1 MQYITYLL
9 TRAFVEL
16 FRFVP
21 FGAMYVL
28 SDGISGLLFRFGYR
42 GKVVYGNLKRCF
54 PEKTESEIKQIAREF
69 YRNLSDITLESI
81 KCTTTP
87 LEEIKHR
94 YRILN
99 YELMNQHLDAGRS
112 VVLSGGH
119 YGNWEWAVIT
129 IASGFRGKSI
139 GVYKPLSNKYVN
151 DWMFRTRDRDPKMVL
166 TAMKE
171 TYAAV
176 EKYKGENLIF
186 LMVGDQSPSNRK
198 TAHWVNFFGTDTACL
213 SGVDNIARA
222 NDFPVFFYDIQRIK
236 RGHYELTL
244 SEIEMKPASQTEGLI
259 TQKLMKMLEKQINVK
274 PQDWLWSHRRWKME
288 R

>member
-1 MQYITYLL
+1 VQYITYLL
-9 TRAFVEL
+9 TRVFVEL
-16 FRFVP
+16 FRFIP
-21 FGAMYVL
+21 FGALYVL
-28 SDGISGLLFRFGYR
+28 SEGISSLLFRFGYR

-54 PEKTESEIKQIAREF
+54 PEKTDHEIKQIAREF

-87 LEEIKHR
+87 LEEIKRR

-151 DWMFRTRDRDPKMVL
+151 DWMFRTRDRDDKMVL

-176 EKYKGENLIF
+176 EKYKGEKLIF

-198 TAHWVNFFGTDTACL
+198 TAHWVNFFNTETACL
-213 SGVDNIARA
+213 SGVDNIART

-244 SEIEMKPASQTEGLI
+244 SEIEMNPKEQKEGDI
-259 TQKLMKMLEKQINVK
+259 TQKLMATLEKQIIAK
-274 PQDWLWSHRRWKME
+274 PQNWLWSHRRWKME

>member
-1 MQYITYLL
+1 MQFITYLL
-9 TRAFVEL
+9 TRTFVEL

-21 FGAMYVL
+21 FGAIYVL
-28 SDGISGLLFRFGYR
+28 SDGISGLLYQLGYR
-42 GKVVYGNLKRCF
+42 KKVVYGNLNRCF
-54 PEKTESEIKQIAREF
+54 SDKSPAEINKIAREF
-69 YRNLSDITLESI
+69 YRNLSDITLESV
-81 KCTTTP
+81 KCTTTN
-87 LEEIKHR
+87 LAEIKRR

-99 YELMNQHLDAGRS
+99 YELINQHLDKGRS
-112 VVLSGGH
+112 TVLTGGH

-139 GVYKPLSNKYVN
+139 GVYKPLSNRYVN
-151 DWMFRTRDRDPKMVL
+151 DWMYRTRDRDPKMVL

-171 TYAAV
+171 TYSAV
-176 EKYKGENLIF
+176 EKYKGEALIF

-198 TAHWVNFFGTDTACL
+198 TAHWVNFFNTDTACL

-222 NDFPVFFYDIQRIK
+222 NDFPVFFYDIQRVK

-244 SEIEMKPASQTEGLI
+244 SEIEMNPKAQTESAI
-259 TQKLMKMLEKQINVK
+259 TQKLMNRLEKQIKDK
-274 PQDWLWSHRRWKME
+274 PQDWLWSHRRWKIV